1 MIEPG
6 SRIILTTED
15 AIYSPC
21 TVVSRSAKNITVHFC
36 AGMKKVKGSSG
47 MIPDY
52 RTESVSMNKVISM
65 SERL

>member
-6 SRIILTTED
+6 SKIILETED

-21 TVVSRSAKNITVHFC
+21 TVVSMSKKNITVSFC
-36 AGMKKVKGSSG
+36 AGMKKVKGKEG

-52 RTESVSMNKVISM
+52 RTETVSRDKIVNI